1 MRPPLRRVRSVAFNQ
16 AIRQQVEAPVLK
28 LAAAEGFVAAGVA
41 IVLPV
46 LMYAAH
52 LGAVAKLAYPGLA
65 FVAAGVFYYRRS
77 PWYVGL
83 TIWLFCATPLVRRLV
98 DEQAGWDASNPVLL
112 APYLACSFAAL
123 ALGGFLMRRPAA
135 TLGSFVLVIACI
147 GYGLFLAM
155 ASGRVFSGIVDAMK
169 WSAGPLMAV
178 YLLSEAQRV
187 DRLHRSATLALTI
200 AAPLMAAYGIA
211 QYFSPTKWDADW
223 MVNVQSL
230 GLDSIGVPEPFALR
244 VFGTMNSPGS
254 LATILMAGILV
265 TLQRRF
271 IYALPSLGVMV
282 LGLLLTQYRA
292 VWAGTLIGIL
302 YLSFAGNARL
312 RFQVLA
318 AAALSIFVI
327 SSSALV
333 PQVQTAISQ
342 RINSIGNLRGDESG
356 QSRSHQYDEFLSDD
370 SGDMITGAG
379 LAIDGASRR
388 LDGKTTTV
396 IDSGFIEIFTALG
409 IGIGTLLIV
418 GVAGSI
424 ATSFSRYAEATSD
437 MILYRAIALSLF
449 CQLPFGNVFVGES
462 GFCGWVFLGLAAAR
476 VELRR
481 GAVQEAHPSEP
492 APALSDR
499 LAAGLRRLV

>member
-1 MRPPLRRVRSVAFNQ
+1 MGSDVTIDRCFGALNGELSILEGF
-16 AIRQQVEAPVLK
+16 
-28 LAAAEGFVAAGVA
+28 AAALVA
-41 IVLPV
+41 ILIPS

-52 LGAVAKLAYPGLA
+52 IGAVAKFAYPASA
-65 FVAAGVFYYRRS
+65 FLAAGYFFYKRS
-77 PWYVGL
+77 PWYAGL

-123 ALGGFLMRRPAA
+123 SLGGFLFRRRTG
-135 TLGSFVLVIACI
+135 TLGPFLLVIGCI
-147 GYGLFLAM
+147 AYGLLMAM
-155 ASGRVFSGIVDAMK
+155 AEGRVLSGIVDAMK
-169 WSAGPLMAV
+169 WSAGPLVAV
-178 YLLSEAQRV
+178 YVLANHTRANL
-187 DRLHRSATLALTI
+187 LHRAATLALTI

-211 QYFSPTKWDADW
+211 QYLSPTKWDSDW

-271 IYALPSLGVMV
+271 VYALPALAMMV

-292 VWAGTLIGIL
+292 VWAGTLIGII
-302 YLSFAGNARL
+302 YLAYAGSARL

-318 AAALSIFVI
+318 AAAVSIFVI

-333 PQVQTAISQ
+333 PQVRTAISQ
-342 RINSIGNLRGDESG
+342 RIDSIGNLRADESG
-356 QSRSHQYDEFLSDD
+356 QSRVHQYDEFLSDD
-370 SGDMITGAG
+370 SGDMLTGAG

-388 LDGKTTTV
+388 LDGKTTAS
-396 IDSGFIEIFTALG
+396 IDSGIIEIFTALG
-409 IGIGTLLIV
+409 VGVGTLLIIGLIGAI
-418 GVAGSI
+418 GV
-424 ATSFSRYAEATSD
+424 SFSRFAEATPD

-462 GFCGWVFLGLAAAR
+462 GFCGWLFLGLAAAH
-476 VELRR
+476 VERQRDNVATDLPALNERAPTHRPATQWALRR
-481 GAVQEAHPSEP
+481 FV
-492 APALSDR
+492 
-499 LAAGLRRLV
+499 